1 MAARPNSWKAL
12 PEPEENLSEQLVDW
26 FDDHGRDYAWRHT
39 RDPFHILC
47 VELMLQRTRA
57 DQVEPVFE
65 EFCTRFS
72 SPQDVIDAGAETV
85 KELFGRL
92 GLLWR
97 AEYFWK
103 LQQHLVSEHGG
114 TVPGE
119 YDRLIELPGVGQ
131 YAASAVRVFAH
142 GERHT
147 VVDSN
152 VLRLFG
158 RYYGIEFPDHAR
170 RSPRVHRWATLHAPE
185 DRDRIMKFNWAL
197 IDFASTVCTP
207 RSPSCG
213 SCPLRPGC
221 WYGENQRKEE
231 PA

>member
-1 MAARPNSWKAL
+1 MTRPHPWKDL
-12 PEPEENLSEQLVDW
+12 PRPDPSITTNLLEWFEEN
-26 FDDHGRDYAWRHT
+26 GRRFAWRAT
-39 RDPFHILC
+39 EDPFQVLSA
-47 VELMLQRTRA
+47 ELMLQRTRA
-57 DQVEPVFE
+57 DQVEPVYR

-72 SPQDVIDAGAETV
+72 SPRDVIDAGPKAV
-85 KELFGRL
+85 QELFGRL

-97 AEYFWK
+97 AEYFWQ
-103 LQQHLVSEHGG
+103 LQQQLVSEHGG
-114 TVPGE
+114 KVPRE

-170 RSPRVHRWATLHAPE
+170 RSPRVHAWATEHAPE
-185 DRDRIMKFNWAL
+185 EHNRIRAFNWAL
-197 IDFASTVCTP
+197 IDFAATVCTP
-207 RSPSCG
+207 RAPGCD
-213 SCPLRPGC
+213 SCPFRRGC
-221 WYGENQRKEE
+221 WYFAHQYAGDAE
-231 PA
+231 